1 VAPQGSPGD
10 NWSVPVRLPGPV
22 AGPTMLPAGLGH
34 PHASEEA
41 RKIAEEGMVLRV
53 QVGSGLHG
61 TSISGQDDRD
71 EMGLCLEPPQF
82 VTGLAN
88 GVSGLD
94 ASVRFEQYE
103 RHTAWDRP
111 GGVANRS
118 GAGDLDVIIYSAR
131 KWARLALER
140 TPTGLNS
147 SRSTATT
154 PNMQCT
160 PCGSWLPPYARPGNL
175 SVVPSRLPVPLS
187 VLDLCPVPTGGSTRE
202 ALRRSVDLARH
213 VERWGYSRYWV
224 AEHHN
229 MPGIASSAPAVL
241 TGQIASSTS
250 VIRVGSG
257 GVMLPNHAPL
267 TVAEQFGMLEAMYPG
282 RIDLGIG
289 RAPGTDRA
297 TARALR
303 RGAEGLSAAGYA
315 SQVAELR
322 AYFADRPAQD
332 SPAQDHQ
339 AGQIRAIPAEGNEP
353 AVWLLGSTGYSAEMA
368 GLLGLPFAFAYHISA
383 ANARPAL
390 ALYRRVFRPSARLA
404 EPYCLISVSVL
415 CAEDTEAARWRH
427 GSTRLSTLRL
437 RAGHPSTLPSPLEAA
452 DRAYSDAEQAVIA
465 EATASHVVG
474 DPATVAEQLGRLA
487 ETTGADELML
497 TTSTFAHADRLA
509 SYELLA
515 PASGRG
521 EQQASFAPAIV
532 LEHVGHAGG
541 PGQAADPAEG
551 LR

>member
-1 VAPQGSPGD
+1 
-10 NWSVPVRLPGPV
+10 
-22 AGPTMLPAGLGH
+22 M
-34 PHASEEA
+34 
-41 RKIAEEGMVLRV
+41 
-53 QVGSGLHG
+53 
-61 TSISGQDDRD
+61 
-71 EMGLCLEPPQF
+71 
-82 VTGLAN
+82 
-88 GVSGLD
+88 
-94 ASVRFEQYE
+94 
-103 RHTAWDRP
+103 
-111 GGVANRS
+111 
-118 GAGDLDVIIYSAR
+118 
-131 KWARLALER
+131 
-140 TPTGLNS
+140 
-147 SRSTATT
+147 
-154 PNMQCT
+154 
-160 PCGSWLPPYARPGNL
+160 
-175 SVVPSRLPVPLS
+175 
-187 VLDLCPVPTGGSTRE
+187 LDLCPVPTGESVRE
-202 ALRRSVDLARH
+202 ALRRSVDLACRA
-213 VERWGYSRYWV
+213 EQWGYTRYWV

-229 MPGIASSAPAVL
+229 LPGIASSAPAVL
-241 TGQIASSTS
+241 TGQIASATS
-250 VIRVGSG
+250 AIRVGSG
-257 GVMLPNHAPL
+257 GVMLPNHSPL

-303 RGAEGLSAAGYA
+303 RSPAGLSAVDYA

-322 AYFADRPAQD
+322 AYFTGRPAQD
-332 SPAQDHQ
+332 GQ

-390 ALYRRVFRPSARLA
+390 ALYRRVFRPSALLA

-415 CAEDTEAARWRH
+415 CAQDAEAAHWRH

-437 RAGHPSTLPSPLEAA
+437 RTGQPSTLPSPQEAA
-452 DRAYSDAEQAVIA
+452 DRAYSDAERAVIA

-474 DPATVAEQLGRLA
+474 DPVTVAEQLDRLA

-497 TTSTFAHADRLA
+497 TTSTFAHADRLT

-521 EQQASFAPAIV
+521 EQRASAQRGAAPAVV

-541 PGQAADPAEG
+541 PGQPADPAEG